1 MLVGVVVKVGVDV
14 NVEVGM
20 SVGVLVD
27 VEVKVKV
34 GMKVGVLVGVEVN
47 VKVGITV
54 EVLVGKEVGMEVGG
68 LLLGV
73 EVMVNVGKGVGVD
86 VGGGAA
92 TYQTS
97 TERKSTYPPEA
108 VSDHV
113 LQPAG
118 TVKIML
124 TKPGRL
130 PPVLYKYQF
139 AVEPQA
145 LKMALPTLASCVK
158 ATIASK

>member
-1 MLVGVVVKVGVDV
+1 VNVYVLVGVVVKD
-14 NVEVGM
+14 EVG
-20 SVGVLVD
+20 
-27 VEVKVKV
+27 VKVKV
-34 GMKVGVLVGVEVN
+34 GIGVGVLVGV
-47 VKVGITV
+47 
-54 EVLVGKEVGMEVGG
+54 
-68 LLLGV
+68 LLGV
-73 EVMVNVGKGVGVD
+73 EVKVYVGMDVGVR

-92 TYQTS
+92 TYKTS
-97 TERKSTYPPEA
+97 TERKSTYPPDAER
-108 VSDHV
+108 DHV

-145 LKMALPTLASCVK
+145 LNIALPTLASLVK
-158 ATIASK
+158 ATITSK

>member
-1 MLVGVVVKVGVDV
+1 M
-14 NVEVGM
+14 VGM
-20 SVGVLVD
+20 
-27 VEVKVKV
+27 
-34 GMKVGVLVGVEVN
+34 GVEVN
-47 VKVGITV
+47 V
-54 EVLVGKEVGMEVGG
+54 GMD
-68 LLLGV
+68 
-73 EVMVNVGKGVGVD
+73 VGVR

-92 TYQTS
+92 TYKTS
-97 TERKSTYPPEA
+97 TERKSTYPPDAER
-108 VSDHV
+108 DQV

-145 LKMALPTLASCVK
+145 LNIALPTPASLVK
-158 ATIASK
+158 ATITSK